1 MTKSYTKFLG
11 RNYKIPV
18 IAFKLNEVLSQ
29 KNNAGI
35 KRQNFLFITKS
46 FKLRKAP

>member
-29 KNNAGI
+29 K
-35 KRQNFLFITKS
+35 K
-46 FKLRKAP
+46 